1 MQATN
6 TQVKVTFNNET
17 KKFKKPT
24 DYGGLLLA
32 TQKAFGETLPPTF
45 KFFYTDSDGDMI
57 SISNQEDLE
66 EAFSSM
72 PAGLKLLVSNNKPQP
87 SDLDFSMRSSVN
99 FHTQE

>member
-17 KKFKKPT
+17 KKFKKPA
-24 DYGGLLLA
+24 DYGGLLAA
-32 TQKAFGETLPPTF
+32 TIKAFGGALPPNY

-72 PAGLKLLVSNNKPQP
+72 PLGLKLVVSSNKP
-87 SDLDFSMRSSVN
+87 
-99 FHTQE
+99 